1 MKTEFEFVTMDGEV
15 KIILDF
21 DTNTISFD
29 ETKFDSENQG
39 NLFTIEL
46 LYEVDNLKNFKQ
58 MLDLMI
64 NKYEEK

>member
-29 ETKFDSENQG
+29 ETKFNSEDQRDP
-39 NLFTIEL
+39 FTIEL
-46 LYEVDNLKNFKQ
+46 TYEVDNLKNFKQ

-64 NKYEEK
+64 DKYEEK